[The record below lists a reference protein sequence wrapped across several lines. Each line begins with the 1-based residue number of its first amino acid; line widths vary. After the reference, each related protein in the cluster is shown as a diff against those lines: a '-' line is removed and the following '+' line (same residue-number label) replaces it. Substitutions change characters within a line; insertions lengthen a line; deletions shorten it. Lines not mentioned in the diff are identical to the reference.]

1 MYDIA
6 ARVLD
11 VEIQLS
17 VRIGK
22 DATDERVTQQRDKYV
37 TEEHAVPALPS
48 LERERK
54 HRVKKRNG
62 DPANRLVHGIYD
74 REIHLPLLL
83 SCHAVGVQL
92 IRNEAMKI
100 RIQNPLLRL
109 DLVAGGERLELLQRV
124 PPGND
129 QVTQRMT
136 DDTFADDVFRLAL
149 SSDKAV

>member
-1 MYDIA
+1 MPDLGFWA
-6 ARVLD
+6 MARDDPTYTAL
-11 VEIQLS
+11 VEPDG
-17 VRIGK
+17 R
-22 DATDERVTQQRDKYV
+22 EVTSG
-37 TEEHAVPALPS
+37 ELLAE
-48 LERERK
+48 
-54 HRVKKRNG
+54 
-62 DPANRLVHGIYD
+62 ANRLVHGIYD

-129 QVTQRMT
+129 QVTQRMA